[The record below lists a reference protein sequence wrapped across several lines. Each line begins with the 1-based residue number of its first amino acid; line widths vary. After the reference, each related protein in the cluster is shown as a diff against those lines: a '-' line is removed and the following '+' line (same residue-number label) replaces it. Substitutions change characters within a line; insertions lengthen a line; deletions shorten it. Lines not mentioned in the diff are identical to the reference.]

1 MTAPRHSS
9 PNGFTRTEEQAHL
22 DAEALRLRSQGLTYA
37 RIAEAQGTSLATAYN
52 RCQRALAAIPLEA
65 VEEYRTIQR
74 EQLDNLM
81 AAWINEAMAG
91 NPKAAEIVLKIIEK
105 RSKLEG
111 TDQPI
116 KHEVLTLD
124 AIQAEIIRLEAA
136 LELSATETR

>member
-1 MTAPRHSS
+1 MTQNSK
-9 PNGFTRTEEQAHL
+9 GGYVRTQEQAL
-22 DAEALRLRSQGLTYA
+22 IDTEALRLRSLGYTYQ
-37 RIAEAQGTSLATAYN
+37 RIADEMGVTKTAAYE

-74 EQLDNLM
+74 EQLDRLM
-81 AAWINEAMAG
+81 ASWLPEAIAG

-124 AIQAEIIRLEAA
+124 AIQAEILRLEA
-136 LELSATETR
+136 ELADTPAEA

>member
-1 MTAPRHSS
+1 MTQNSK
-9 PNGFTRTEEQAHL
+9 GGYIRTEEQAEL
-22 DAEALRLRSQGLTYA
+22 DTDALRLRSLGWSYS
-37 RIAEAQGTSLATAYN
+37 RIAEEQGTTKATAYN

-74 EQLDNLM
+74 EQLDRLM
-81 AAWINEAMAG
+81 ASWLPEAIAG

-124 AIQAEIIRLEAA
+124 AIQAEILRLEA
-136 LELSATETR
+136 ELADTPAEA

>member
-1 MTAPRHSS
+1 MPINSKS
-9 PNGFTRTEEQAHL
+9 GYIRTEEDARG
-22 DAEALRLRSQGLTYA
+22 DAEALHLRSQGYTYQ
-37 RIAEAQGTSLATAYN
+37 RIADELGIAKSSAYE

-74 EQLDNLM
+74 EQLDRLM
-81 AAWINEAMAG
+81 ASWLPEAIAG

-116 KHEVLTLD
+116 KHEVITLD
-124 AIQAEIIRLEAA
+124 AIQAEILRLEA
-136 LELSATETR
+136 ELADTPAEA

>member
-1 MTAPRHSS
+1 MTKPKNTS

-22 DAEALRLRSQGLTYA
+22 DADALRLRSQGKTYA
-37 RIAEAQGTSLATAYN
+37 QIAEIQGTTKATAYN

-74 EQLDNLM
+74 EQLDHLM
-81 AAWINEAMAG
+81 ASWLPEALAG

-111 TDQPI
+111 TDQPV
-116 KHEVLTLD
+116 KHEVITLD

-136 LELSATETR
+136 LEHGATETL